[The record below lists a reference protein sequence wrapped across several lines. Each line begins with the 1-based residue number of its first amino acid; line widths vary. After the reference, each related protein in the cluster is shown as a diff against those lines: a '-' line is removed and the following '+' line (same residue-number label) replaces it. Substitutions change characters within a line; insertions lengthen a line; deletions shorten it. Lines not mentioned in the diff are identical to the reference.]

1 MVLSAQ
7 ELSPIEKMATAGMGN
22 KKIATTLGLPQSTTK
37 RSQRIDPK
45 CMLFKA
51 CVLKNLLLAQGKD
64 HITKMQF
71 VFQNDPLSFLDC
83 VFFHLRTL
91 TKNNSEPRAPL
102 KDFGEGPFENQG

>member
-1 MVLSAQ
+1 
-7 ELSPIEKMATAGMGN
+7 
-22 KKIATTLGLPQSTTK
+22 
-37 RSQRIDPK
+37 
-45 CMLFKA
+45 MLFKA

-91 TKNNSEPRAPL
+91 TKNNSEPRAPF
-102 KDFGEGPFENQG
+102 KDFGEGPFENQGCPISRRQVLSVSVEGAMECQMTC